1 MTRPV
6 VLLCLLIFGNTF
18 AVGAFPVLLP
28 DIGRAA
34 GSKSRQESFLCV
46 LVITLIN

>member
-28 DIGRAA
+28 DIGRAVGVDDFA
-34 GSKSRQESFLCV
+34 LGV
-46 LVITLIN
+46 PLVRL